1 MRTVYLDHASTTKI
15 APEVRRVMNDFL
27 SENYGNPL
35 SVQHLIGQ
43 RAHNELEGLRAQA
56 ALELGVTE
64 DRIILTSGAT
74 EANNSIVLGFAAK
87 YQGRA
92 HHIIIAALEHR
103 SIFEAAE
110 QAVRWFGSKLS
121 VIPVDRAG
129 TLDLDFVRRHVV
141 KVNGPAL
148 VCVMHTNNEI
158 PVANPVEEIGKLCQ
172 SKEVFFHCDA
182 VQAIPRGAF
191 SPGLASVSSSV
202 ISPHKFYGP
211 KGCGILVAGK
221 EDWAT
226 PWEPLIVGGG
236 QEQGKRSGT
245 VNTASGAG
253 GLAAIVTLRDHLV
266 EDVRHLNQ
274 CGSFFSQEMQT
285 KIPGMELVVP
295 VNERAPGII
304 SFWIKNVDAN
314 TLLESIP
321 HICISRGATCSSGG
335 DKVSHVP
342 NALGIP
348 IEIGANILRASFG
361 RDSSLDDVAYAV
373 DEIAR
378 YVDYA
383 GGKVRKS
390 K

>member
-15 APEVRRVMNDFL
+15 APEVRSVMDDFL
-27 SENYGNPL
+27 GDNFGNPL
-35 SVQHLIGQ
+35 SVQHTVGQ
-43 RAHNELEGLRAQA
+43 RAHDKLEALRAQA
-56 ALELGVTE
+56 ALELAVTE

-74 EANNSIVLGFAAK
+74 EANNTIVLGFAAK
-87 YQGRA
+87 YRSRA
-92 HHIIIAALEHR
+92 HHIFISAIEHR

-129 TLDLDFVRRHVV
+129 ILDLDCLRNHLS
-141 KVNGPAL
+141 KLSGPGL

-158 PVANPVEEIGKLCQ
+158 PVANPVEEIGRLCQ

-182 VQAIPRGAF
+182 VQAMPRGSF
-191 SPGLASVSSSV
+191 SPGSTPLSSAV

-211 KGCGILVAGK
+211 KGCGILLVGN
-221 EDWAT
+221 EDWST

-245 VNTASGAG
+245 VNTASAAG
-253 GLAAIVTLRDHLV
+253 GLAAVIHLRKFRD
-266 EDVRHLNQ
+266 EDVFHLNV
-274 CGSFFSQEMQT
+274 CGQRFSDEIQAVV
-285 KIPGMELVVP
+285 PGAELVIP
-295 VNERAPGII
+295 SNERVPGIV

-314 TLLESIP
+314 TFLEAMP

-335 DKVSHVP
+335 EKVSHVP

-348 IEIGANILRASFG
+348 VEIGANILRASFG
-361 RDSSLDDVAYAV
+361 RENSLDDVAFAV

-378 YVDYA
+378 YVGYP
-383 GGKVRKS
+383 GGNVRKS